1 MDHRQLEALYWITR
15 LGSFA
20 AAARKLNTSQPAISQ
35 RIRDLERSLGVSLFD
50 RSRRR
55 AVLTPQ
61 GHEVAA
67 GAERLLSMAA
77 ELQERVAKSGR
88 LYGLVRAG
96 VTETI
101 ALTWLPALVQRVNQ
115 ALPNVTLQL
124 DVDLMRNLW
133 EKFERGNLEL
143 LLLSGPV
150 SRPDLIREYLGATPY
165 VWMSAP
171 KPGLPSAPITPAD
184 MKAQPVITLGAAS
197 TVHDVS
203 AGWFQG
209 QDAQPRSRDICNSL
223 AVVAALTKAGL
234 GISLLPPLIYR
245 DEIDSGSLV
254 VLETEPA
261 LPPIE
266 FWAVYPRRPVSPLP
280 AAVTRFA
287 REVSTF
293 DFDAEPPRP
302 AGARPGDPQGTAGAL
317 PP

>member
-35 RIRDLERSLGVSLFD
+35 RIKDLEQNLGVPLFD

-77 ELQERVAKSGR
+77 ELHERVARSGL

-101 ALTWLPALVQRVNQ
+101 ALTWLPALVERVNQ
-115 ALPNVTLQL
+115 ALPNVTLEL

-143 LLLSGPV
+143 ILLPGPV
-150 SRPDLIREYLGATPY
+150 SGPDVVAEYLGATPY

-171 KPGLPSAPITPAD
+171 KPSLPRRPITPAD
-184 MKAQPVITLGAAS
+184 LRAQPVITLGAAS
-197 TVHDVS
+197 TMHDVS
-203 AGWFQG
+203 LRWFREQG
-209 QDAQPRSRDICNSL
+209 TQPPSRDICNSL

-234 GISLLPPLIYR
+234 GVSLLPPLIYG
-245 DEIDSGSLV
+245 EEVESGRLV
-254 VLETEPA
+254 VLDAEPA

-266 FWAVYPRRPVSPLP
+266 FWSVYPRRPVSPLP

-293 DFDAEPPRP
+293 DLEAGPRSGRR
-302 AGARPGDPQGTAGAL
+302 GA
-317 PP
+317 

>member
-35 RIRDLERSLGVSLFD
+35 RIRDLEQNLGVPLFD

-77 ELQERVAKSGR
+77 DLQQRVAKSGL

-101 ALTWLPALVQRVNQ
+101 ALTWLPALVERVNQ
-115 ALPNVTLQL
+115 ALPNVTLEL

-150 SRPDLIREYLGATPY
+150 GKPDLIKAYLGSTPY

-171 KPGLPSAPITPAD
+171 KASLPQRPITPAD
-184 MKAQPVITLGAAS
+184 MKTLPVIALGAAS
-197 TVHDVS
+197 TLHDVS
-203 AGWFQG
+203 AGWFSDSG
-209 QDAQPRSRDICNSL
+209 AQPRSRDICNSL
-223 AVVAALTKAGL
+223 AVVASLTTAGL
-234 GISLLPPLIYR
+234 GISLLPPVIYR
-245 DEIDSGSLV
+245 EEIERGRLV
-254 VLETEPA
+254 VLDAEPA

-280 AAVTRFA
+280 AAITRFA

-293 DFDAEPPRP
+293 DFDAD
-302 AGARPGDPQGTAGAL
+302 PGSQISIGEAIASGDR
-317 PP
+317 